1 MPKRLPNLERLRRI
15 LKAVANCANPGRMK
29 LRLLPLMLLP
39 LCAGL
44 FMASAYFAL
53 AAWINAQKLKQM
65 AEFNE
70 IALRRSASAVEFAL
84 QTLDEVVQ
92 NGPLSCEP
100 AELQRVRLHVYQRGS
115 VKDIRP
121 VRHDGSVLC
130 SAYSETLEFDQA
142 WASRDDML
150 PLRDAADVRLFRV
163 NQFSSVALGVMK
175 DIDAEHGVA
184 AIVGINA
191 YLLDILPADLHDH
204 SEITLELDNAEVIT
218 RQSHSASEADDSHT
232 SFVKASE
239 RYPLRTVIRVDRDA
253 FAKWNEGPY
262 WPAMTI
268 AGLLGVAFGFLLARQ
283 ARRDEPIAE
292 IERALAACEFVPY
305 LQPIF
310 NLNTG
315 AIVGCEALARWQ
327 RADGTVIPPA
337 RFIARVENGGLMADM
352 TWQIVGAALSSLQ
365 PLLKQNKSFK
375 VSFNIDPQHFLT
387 ENFVDVLRRIVGE
400 SSVATRQVVLEIT
413 ERHELPDLADAAR
426 TIERLRDYG
435 FRIALDDVG
444 IGHSGL
450 QHIQGLGVQTLKVDK
465 FFVDSIDR
473 DTTANAVVGMLVRLA
488 GELKMTLVA
497 EGIET
502 EAQMSALVA
511 CGVEEGQ
518 GYIVSPPLAVPAFL
532 AFLERYAAARGHATG
547 GLRVA

>member
-1 MPKRLPNLERLRRI
+1 
-15 LKAVANCANPGRMK
+15 MK
-29 LRLLPLMLLP
+29 LRLLPFLLLP

-53 AAWINAQKLKQM
+53 TAWMDAQKLKQM

-84 QTLDEVVQ
+84 QTLDEVAKD
-92 NGPLSCEP
+92 GPLSCEP

-115 VKDIRP
+115 VKDIRA

-142 WASRDDML
+142 WATRDDML
-150 PLRDAADVRLFRV
+150 ALRDAADTHLFRV

-175 DIDAEHGVA
+175 DIDAQNGIA

-191 YLLDILPADLHDH
+191 YLLDILPTELHDH

-218 RQSHSASEADDSHT
+218 RQSHSGGEPEHDNQHASFTHSSDR
-232 SFVKASE
+232 F
-239 RYPLRTVIRVDRDA
+239 PLRTVIRVERDA
-253 FAKWNEGPY
+253 FQRWNSAPT
-262 WPAMTI
+262 WPVLTI
-268 AGLLGVAFGFLLARQ
+268 AGMLGLVFGLLLAQ
-283 ARRDEPIAE
+283 LIRRDEPMAE
-292 IERALAACEFVPY
+292 IERALAASEFVPY

-327 RADGTVIPPA
+327 RPDGSVLPPA
-337 RFIARVENGGLMADM
+337 RFIARIENSGLIARF
-352 TWQIVGAALSSLQ
+352 TWQIMKATLTSLQ
-365 PLLKQNKSFK
+365 PLMKQDKHFK
-375 VSFNIDPQHFLT
+375 VSFNVDPLHFLT
-387 ENFVDVLRRIVGE
+387 DSFVDDLRRIVTDA
-400 SSVATRQVVLEIT
+400 SVASRQVVLEMT
-413 ERHELPDLADAAR
+413 ERHEFPDLAAAAH

-473 DTTANAVVGMLVRLA
+473 DTTATVVVGMLVRLA
-488 GELKMTLVA
+488 RELNMTLVA

-502 EAQMSALVA
+502 EAQMAALIA

-518 GYIVSPPLAVPAFL
+518 GYLVSPPLAVPAFL
-532 AFLERYAAARGHATG
+532 VFVAQYAADRAQAAAD

>member
-1 MPKRLPNLERLRRI
+1 
-15 LKAVANCANPGRMK
+15 MK
-29 LRLLPLMLLP
+29 LRHLPFLLLP

-44 FMASAYFAL
+44 FMAAAHFAL
-53 AAWINAQKLKQM
+53 TTWIDSQKLKQM

-70 IALRRSASAVEFAL
+70 IALRRSVSAVEFAL
-84 QTLDEVVQ
+84 QTLDEVGKD
-92 NGPLSCEP
+92 GPLSCEP

-115 VKDIRP
+115 VKDIRA

-142 WASRDDML
+142 WASRDEML
-150 PLRDAADVRLFRV
+150 PLRNAADIRLFRV

-175 DIDAEHGVA
+175 DIDAANGIA

-191 YLLDILPADLHDH
+191 YLLDILPAELHDH

-218 RQSHSASEADDSHT
+218 RQSHSADDTESDDQHV
-232 SFVKASE
+232 SFVQASE
-239 RYPLRTVIRVDRDA
+239 RFPLRTVIRVERDA
-253 FAKWNEGPY
+253 FQKWNSSPT
-262 WPAMTI
+262 WPALTI
-268 AGLLGVAFGFLLARQ
+268 AGLLGLVFGLLIAQ
-283 ARRDEPIAE
+283 LIRRDEPIAE
-292 IERALAACEFVPY
+292 IERALAAGEFVPY

-327 RADGTVIPPA
+327 RADGTVLPPA
-337 RFIARVENGGLMADM
+337 RFIARIENSGLIAPL
-352 TWQIVGAALSSLQ
+352 TWQIMRATLSALQ
-365 PLLKQNKSFK
+365 PLMKRDKSFK
-375 VSFNIDPQHFLT
+375 VSFNVDPHHFLA
-387 ENFVDVLRRIVGE
+387 ESFVDDLRRVVTDAA
-400 SSVATRQVVLEIT
+400 VASRQIVLEMT
-413 ERHELPDLADAAR
+413 ERHELPDLAGAAR

-450 QHIQGLGVQTLKVDK
+450 QHIQGLGIQTLKVDK

-473 DTTANAVVGMLVRLA
+473 DTTANVVVGMLVRLA
-488 GELKMTLVA
+488 RELNMTLVA

-502 EAQMSALVA
+502 EAQMNALIA

-518 GYIVSPPLAVPAFL
+518 GYLVSPPLAVPAFF
-532 AFLERYAAARGHATG
+532 AFVEQYAAARGQADAG
-547 GLRVA
+547 GRRSAQEVA